1 MIWQIKVGAIHTNC
15 YIIYDNGEAI
25 IIDPG
30 YPDERIV
37 EFIDE
42 NGLKV
47 KFIYLTHCHFDHM
60 LGATWLK
67 EKYNVDITCLD
78 KEKENLNN
86 CDVNLS
92 LRMTGKKVE
101 IKADRVFSEND
112 EIKVGN
118 LSFRV
123 IHTPGHTSG
132 SSSLYGDGILIS
144 GDTLFSDC
152 FGRCDL
158 PTSNFSAILKSVSEK
173 LYILPKDTI
182 VYPGHGK
189 STLIKEEKPI
199 YLELKPRQ
207 EC

>member
-25 IIDPG
+25 IIDPR
-30 YPDERIV
+30 YPDERIA

-182 VYPGHGK
+182 VYPGHGD
-189 STLIKEEKPI
+189 TTTIGDRIIDEGEM
-199 YLELKPRQ
+199 
-207 EC
+207 

>member
-30 YPDERIV
+30 YPDERIA

-173 LYILPKDTI
+173 LYIRPKDTI
-182 VYPGHGK
+182 VYPGHGD
-189 STLIKEEKPI
+189 TTTIGDRIIDEGEM
-199 YLELKPRQ
+199 
-207 EC
+207 

>member
-30 YPDERIV
+30 YPDERIA

-92 LRMTGKKVE
+92 LR
-101 IKADRVFSEND
+101 
-112 EIKVGN
+112 
-118 LSFRV
+118 
-123 IHTPGHTSG
+123 
-132 SSSLYGDGILIS
+132 
-144 GDTLFSDC
+144 
-152 FGRCDL
+152 
-158 PTSNFSAILKSVSEK
+158 
-173 LYILPKDTI
+173 I
-182 VYPGHGK
+182 VY
-189 STLIKEEKPI
+189 
-199 YLELKPRQ
+199 
-207 EC
+207 